1 MAGAANPQMT
11 QQAPMGAQPNPMGQ
25 GGQNVFNQA
34 AGAYGSAL
42 SGTQQAGMGPN
53 INQFMNPYNQ
63 EVIDRSMG
71 DIGRAQ
77 QIAMN
82 QLGTQAS
89 QAGAFGGSRQG
100 VAEALTNEGF
110 IKQMADTAAGLR
122 QQGFGQALGAAQN
135 QQNIGLQAAGQMGNL
150 AQTGFGFGQSLAN
163 QQAQQGGMMQ
173 GLNQLLIDAGR
184 GQFGGFTGAPQD
196 ALNTRLAGTGA
207 ANMGQQT
214 QTQSRQPGLFDY
226 LQLAAQT
233 ASTAAASDR
242 RLKTNVRPLGKRN
255 GVNIYSWDWTKE
267 GARIASPDQPTVGV
281 MADEL
286 ILTHPHLVHR
296 AADGYLRVNYSG
308 L

>member
-1 MAGAANPQMT
+1 MAGAANPAIT
-11 QQAPMGAQPNPMGQ
+11 QQAPMGGQPNPMGQ
-25 GGQNVFNQA
+25 GGQNVFNQS
-34 AGAYGSAL
+34 AGAYNAAL
-42 SGTQQAGMGPN
+42 QGTQQAGMGPN

-63 EVIDRSMG
+63 EVIDRSMT

-82 QLGTQAS
+82 QLGSQAS

-100 VAEALTNEGF
+100 VVEALTNEGF

-184 GQFGGFTGAPQD
+184 GQFGGFTGAPQN
-196 ALNTRLAGTGA
+196 ALNTMLGATGA
-207 ANMGQQT
+207 ANMGQKT
-214 QTQSRQPGLFDY
+214 QTDTRQPGLFDY
-226 LQLAAQT
+226 LSLG
-233 ASTAAASDR
+233 ASAMGGR
-242 RLKTNVRPLGKRN
+242 
-255 GVNIYSWDWTKE
+255 
-267 GARIASPDQPTVGV
+267 
-281 MADEL
+281 
-286 ILTHPHLVHR
+286 
-296 AADGYLRVNYSG
+296 
-308 L
+308 

>member
-1 MAGAANPQMT
+1 
-11 QQAPMGAQPNPMGQ
+11 
-25 GGQNVFNQA
+25 
-34 AGAYGSAL
+34 
-42 SGTQQAGMGPN
+42 
-53 INQFMNPYNQ
+53 
-63 EVIDRSMG
+63 MG

-135 QQNIGLQAAGQMGNL
+135 QQNIGLLAAGQMGNL

-184 GQFGGFTGAPQD
+184 GQFGGFASSPQD
-196 ALNTRLAGTGA
+196 ALNTRLGATGA

-214 QTQSRQPGLFDY
+214 QTQTRNPGLFDY
-226 LQLAAQT
+226 LSLGAGT
-233 ASTAAASDR
+233 YAASR
-242 RLKTNVRPLGKRN
+242 
-255 GVNIYSWDWTKE
+255 
-267 GARIASPDQPTVGV
+267 
-281 MADEL
+281 
-286 ILTHPHLVHR
+286 
-296 AADGYLRVNYSG
+296 
-308 L
+308 